1 MLRSL
6 TNNCKA
12 KTVYDRMNPNKGCE
26 FGENPYQPIWNVCMW
41 IKEKTLVANVNSKS
55 TTEETTERQ
64 KRNNNTIHT
73 ANKDF
78 KNQKILSNSREN
90 QQIKQKRELI

>member
-26 FGENPYQPIWNVCMW
+26 FGENPCHLYEMFAC
-41 IKEKTLVANVNSKS
+41 E
-55 TTEETTERQ
+55 
-64 KRNNNTIHT
+64 
-73 ANKDF
+73 
-78 KNQKILSNSREN
+78 
-90 QQIKQKRELI
+90 